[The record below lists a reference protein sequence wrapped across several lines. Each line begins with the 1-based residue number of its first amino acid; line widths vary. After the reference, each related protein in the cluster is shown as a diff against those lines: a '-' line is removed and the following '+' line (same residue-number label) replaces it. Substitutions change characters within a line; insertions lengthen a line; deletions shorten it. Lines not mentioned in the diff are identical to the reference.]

1 MLNIALFPALPLQ
14 SAVNGRHTDIQAIPA
29 HIALGSP
36 RRDMIS
42 IALETISVSLKYHL
56 PLAVF
61 LILIKNYH
69 AENHSGQK
77 PLYTKQIRLSGYVI
91 SHQKQISENKCGMVI
106 HNYIMASQDHQ

>member
-1 MLNIALFPALPLQ
+1 MQVKFPEQVQKRPAL
-14 SAVNGRHTDIQAIPA
+14 R
-29 HIALGSP
+29 
-36 RRDMIS
+36 
-42 IALETISVSLKYHL
+42 
-56 PLAVF
+56 AVF

-106 HNYIMASQDHQ
+106 HNYIMTSQHHQ